1 MKLGGVVYLHDITQP
16 RMVRSTRNNF
26 SVFNKL
32 CGKDAFTSIV
42 LGTTRWSD
50 IALIEAQ
57 NHLKALSQTV
67 WKDMIKRGS
76 IVQQVDNTRVSAWL
90 TLYLILGRL
99 QEQQGTT
106 VGGGLEK
113 FTVLK
118 IQEEIVN
125 FQKAVSSTE
134 AGRALRSGLQELL
147 VEQKRL
153 RAAGE
158 EDLDDI
164 NGRIGK
170 TLRQLDDL
178 CLPLPSCRKF
188 LKIFGIV
195 IYLAKHGRDDCQQV
209 TLIAYFGYS
218 SC

>member
-1 MKLGGVVYLHDITQP
+1 MKLGGVIYLHDITQP

-32 CGKDAFTSIV
+32 CGKDAFASIV

-50 IALIEAQ
+50 ISLIEAQ
-57 NHLKALSQTV
+57 NHLEALSQTV

-76 IVQQVDNTRVSAWL
+76 IVQQVDNTKASAWL
-90 TLYLILGRL
+90 TIYLILGRL

-106 VGGGLEK
+106 IGGSLEK

-118 IQEEIVN
+118 IQQEIVN
-125 FQKAVSSTE
+125 LQKTVCSTE

-153 RAAGE
+153 RDAGE

-178 CLPLPSCRKF
+178 CQLSPSCRKF

-195 IYLAKHGRDDCQQV
+195 IYL
-209 TLIAYFGYS
+209 
-218 SC
+218 

>member
-1 MKLGGVVYLHDITQP
+1 MKLGGVIYLHDITQA

-50 IALIEAQ
+50 ISLTEAQ
-57 NHLKALSQTV
+57 NHLEALSQTV

-76 IVQQVDNTRVSAWL
+76 IVQQVDNTMVSTWVAM
-90 TLYLILGRL
+90 YLIIGRL

-106 VGGGLEK
+106 SSVGGSLER

-118 IQEEIVN
+118 IQQEIVN
-125 FQKAVSSTE
+125 LQKEVSSTE

-153 RAAGE
+153 RDAGE

-178 CLPLPSCRKF
+178 CLPSPSCRKF
-188 LKIFGIV
+188 LKICGMV
-195 IYLAKHGRDDCQQV
+195 IYL
-209 TLIAYFGYS
+209 
-218 SC
+218 

>member
-1 MKLGGVVYLHDITQP
+1 MKLGGVIYLHDITQA

-50 IALIEAQ
+50 ISLTEAQ
-57 NHLKALSQTV
+57 NHLEALSQTV

-76 IVQQVDNTRVSAWL
+76 IVQQVDNTMVSAWVAM
-90 TLYLILGRL
+90 YLIIGRL

-106 VGGGLEK
+106 SSVGGSLER

-118 IQEEIVN
+118 IQQEIVN
-125 FQKAVSSTE
+125 LQKEVSSTE

-153 RAAGE
+153 RDAGE

-178 CLPLPSCRKF
+178 CLPSPSCRKF
-188 LKIFGIV
+188 LKICGMV
-195 IYLAKHGRDDCQQV
+195 IYL
-209 TLIAYFGYS
+209 
-218 SC
+218 

>member
-1 MKLGGVVYLHDITQP
+1 MKLAGVVYLHDITQP

-32 CGKDAFTSIV
+32 CGKDAFSNIV

-50 IALIEAQ
+50 TSLIEAQ
-57 NHLKALSQTV
+57 NHLEALSQTV

-76 IVQQVDNTRVSAWL
+76 IVQQVDNTRVSAWV
-90 TLYLILGRL
+90 TIYLIIGRL
-99 QEQQGTT
+99 QEQQGSTASI
-106 VGGGLEK
+106 GGSLEK

-118 IQEEIVN
+118 IQQEIVN
-125 FQKAVSSTE
+125 LQKEVSSTE

-153 RAAGE
+153 RDAGE

-178 CLPLPSCRKF
+178 CLPSPSCRKF

-195 IYLAKHGRDDCQQV
+195 NYL
-209 TLIAYFGYS
+209 
-218 SC
+218 